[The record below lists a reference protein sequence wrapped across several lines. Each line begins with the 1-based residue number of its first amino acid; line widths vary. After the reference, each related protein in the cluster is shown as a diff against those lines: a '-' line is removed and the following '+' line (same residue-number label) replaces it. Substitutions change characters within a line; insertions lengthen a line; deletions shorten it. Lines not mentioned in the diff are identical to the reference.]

1 MFLDFIASISS
12 LILSILPETK
22 RTSLPAYIIILPP
35 AIEPYSSVLLL
46 LAKKFSLL
54 FTDLPFTIAFNIGL
68 FLEPLELLS
77 MNNTL
82 SLESVLKPVTVFLNA
97 GEIILPLG
105 ISEYLPKT
113 NLPIESIPI

>member
-1 MFLDFIASISS
+1 M
-12 LILSILPETK
+12 
-22 RTSLPAYIIILPP
+22 
-35 AIEPYSSVLLL
+35 
-46 LAKKFSLL
+46 
-54 FTDLPFTIAFNIGL
+54 AFNIGL

-82 SLESVLKPVTVFLNA
+82 SLESVLKPVTVFLNV

-113 NLPIESIPI
+113 NLPITYIILIIRRYAFFRFEKAVIGAATLFIGV

>member
-1 MFLDFIASISS
+1 
-12 LILSILPETK
+12 
-22 RTSLPAYIIILPP
+22 
-35 AIEPYSSVLLL
+35 
-46 LAKKFSLL
+46 
-54 FTDLPFTIAFNIGL
+54 
-68 FLEPLELLS
+68 

-82 SLESVLKPVTVFLNA
+82 SLKSVLKPVTVFLNV